1 MKHMQPAKTKVMPV
15 TMTTR
20 KPMSNGS
27 LIGMTMTK
35 SPTTKQA
42 IEGIVTNNAFG

>member
-1 MKHMQPAKTKVMPV
+1 MQPAKPKVMAV
-15 TMTTR
+15 TMNTK

-27 LIGMTMTK
+27 VIGMPMTK

-42 IEGIVTNNAFG
+42 IEGIETNNAFG